1 MDHVIA
7 PLDAHHTRVV
17 TQLSVDLATALS
29 LAPEV
34 VAPRL
39 PHITIASYA
48 GLAPASVTGALGP
61 VVDTARP
68 FTVRAHGYGVF
79 TGDADSDL
87 SLHVMVVRTR
97 VLDELHRQIH
107 AALTAA
113 GASRERG
120 TTDASV
126 WTPHITLLDRGL
138 TPRLL
143 GDAVEALARRPHRSW
158 SIVIGSLAVTR
169 RQGDVGAEPTLMAL
183 GTAVPDASTA
193 ATAGPKGPVSGR
205 GGERRS
211 GHGSRHDP
219 PMPAL

>member
-1 MDHVIA
+1 LDHVIA
-7 PLDAHHTRVV
+7 PLDTHHTRVV
-17 TQLSVDLATALS
+17 TQLSIDLATTLS
-29 LAPEV
+29 LDPAV

-39 PHITIASYA
+39 PHITIASYT
-48 GLAPASVTGALGP
+48 GLAPAGASGALGP
-61 VVDTARP
+61 MVDTVHP

-97 VLDELHRQIH
+97 ALDELHGHIH
-107 AALTAA
+107 AALTGA

-120 TTDASV
+120 ATDPRV

-138 TPRLL
+138 TPGLL

-158 SIVIGSLAVTR
+158 SIVIGSLAVTGR
-169 RQGDVGAEPTLMAL
+169 SGEVGRMATPIAL
-183 GTAVPDASTA
+183 GTGIPDVGTT
-193 ATAGPKGPVSGR
+193 ATARPEATVSGR
-205 GGERRS
+205 DGEQRS

-219 PMPAL
+219 PVPSP